1 MTQAPTRPAMLTL
14 DRLGPSFGAEVIG
27 LDLRVL
33 DDEQVTAVREALV
46 AHKVLFFRGQDLTD
60 ADQVELGRRLGEPT
74 AGHPVA
80 SSATVEHPEIYDI
93 DSADPE
99 FSFSDVWHTDV
110 TFMEKPPLG
119 SILRAVRL
127 PSYGG
132 DTSWVDS
139 QLAYESLSAPVR
151 RLVDQLTAVHD
162 GNREWGAYLRRHGGR
177 GNVWDGEQVTELAP
191 VEHPV
196 VRVHPETGRKGLFVN
211 PGFTSHVVGVSDA
224 ESRGDPR
231 PPLRPPHQARA
242 HDPAPLA
249 GRRRRHLG
257 QPQHVALRQPR
268 LHRGAHDAADH
279 AGRRPAGRTR
289 PGGRSELTTSGD
301 PLDDYGRG
309 DRRGHRLT
317 GHAGRRCRSLACRHE
332 RRPPLPP
339 CPGTHRRG
347 PRLRRPAPRGGSPG
361 DSSRPVRRA
370 HLRHPRGGDG
380 SRPGGRLPGARRPG
394 RGPRRRDARRPRLR
408 RTLARGDARPAARPD
423 PAAAP
428 AARCSASPACRRRSS
443 ADRGPPG
450 SGSRCTAWT
459 TTRSSPTRATSRRP
473 SS

>member
-80 SSATVEHPEIYDI
+80 SSVTVEHPEIYDI

-139 QLAYESLSAPVR
+139 QLAYESLSAPVQ

-162 GNREWGAYLRRHGGR
+162 GNREWGAYLRRHGNR

-196 VRVHPETGRKGLFVN
+196 VRVHPESGRKGLFVN

-224 ESRGDPR
+224 ESRGILD
-231 PPLRPPHQARA
+231 LLFA
-242 HDPAPLA
+242 HLTKPEHTIRHRWQTGDVGLWDNRSTSHYANRDYTEVRTMRRVTLA
-249 GRRRRHLG
+249 G
-257 QPQHVALRQPR
+257 
-268 LHRGAHDAADH
+268 D
-279 AGRRPAGRTR
+279 
-289 PGGRSELTTSGD
+289 
-301 PLDDYGRG
+301 
-309 DRRGHRLT
+309 
-317 GHAGRRCRSLACRHE
+317 
-332 RRPPLPP
+332 
-339 CPGTHRRG
+339 
-347 PRLRRPAPRGGSPG
+347 
-361 DSSRPVRRA
+361 RPVG
-370 HLRHPRGGDG
+370 P
-380 SRPGGRLPGARRPG
+380 AREA
-394 RGPRRRDARRPRLR
+394 GP
-408 RTLARGDARPAARPD
+408 
-423 PAAAP
+423 
-428 AARCSASPACRRRSS
+428 S
-443 ADRGPPG
+443 
-450 SGSRCTAWT
+450 
-459 TTRSSPTRATSRRP
+459 
-473 SS
+473 